1 MSRSACRFGVAAL
14 ASGLTLYVDSVEAP
28 AIMLAIRDS
37 GLLSVQWE
45 RLGTADQLT
54 QQLIREAR
62 CSQPDA
68 WLIDGSI
75 PVVVDRVRT
84 IRESAGAVPIL
95 ALSKDSPHAEALALE
110 AGADAFCRWPED
122 AEVLPHR
129 VHALLRRAS
138 GVLSLSGARHV
149 ELLHGTSQLRA
160 GDQLIS
166 LSSPE
171 YVLLARLDKSRNA
184 WVPSAELWGLFVPEG
199 ARRHDSSL
207 LRMHLLRLR
216 RKLGNWSWVLR
227 TERGKGTMLTDR
239 PNTFE
244 QTPAAG
250 A

>member
-1 MSRSACRFGVAAL
+1 MDRSACRFGVAAL

-28 AIMLAIRDS
+28 AIMLAIRES

-54 QQLIREAR
+54 QQLLREAR

-68 WLIDGSI
+68 WLIDGPI

-84 IRESAGAVPIL
+84 IRESAGAIPIL
-95 ALSKDSPHAEALALE
+95 ALSNDAPNAEALALA

-122 AEVLPHR
+122 ADVLAHR

-138 GVLSLSGARHV
+138 GVLNLAGSRHV

-160 GDQLIS
+160 GDQLIQ

-184 WVPSAELWGLFVPEG
+184 WVSSAELWELFVPEG

-216 RKLGNWSWVLR
+216 RKLGPWSWVLR
-227 TERGKGTMLTDR
+227 TERGRGTMLTDR
-239 PNTFE
+239 PSTFE
-244 QTPAAG
+244 PATNP
-250 A
+250 